1 MQKDVFAW
9 LPAFLALI
17 LASCLLLDA
26 QAEVSGEVV
35 KIMIDNG
42 KPITA
47 GQVRESGGAMGRQ
60 GFLSTLLQP
69 VSCRVAA
76 PTGTQPP
83 GLAMLPYCMPET
95 SCFHTNLWH
104 L

>member
-1 MQKDVFAW
+1 MQKEVS
-9 LPAFLALI
+9 LPAFHALT

-47 GQVRESGGAMGRQ
+47 GQVRELGGRWGDRD
-60 GFLSTLLQP
+60 F
-69 VSCRVAA
+69 
-76 PTGTQPP
+76 
-83 GLAMLPYCMPET
+83 
-95 SCFHTNLWH
+95 
-104 L
+104 